1 MRIINILME
10 DKMKPYILEEHDDG
24 LLVFTINRP
33 EKRNAISYEVMDGL
47 EEALKLANEDRVKM
61 LVITG
66 AGERAFCSGGD
77 LSVFHSLKT
86 EQEAY
91 SMLRRMADLLLKLFF
106 LPKPTVA
113 LLNGTA
119 VGGGCELAAACD
131 FRLAVKHVKAGFIQ
145 GTLAITTG
153 WGGSTFL
160 SEKLLPVNAMKMV
173 MEAGV
178 YDCEQLKE
186 LGFVQVI
193 IDGEP
198 LENCRRYFHK
208 MLTLETGV
216 LNAYKKIFINK
227 WSSSRIEERVNEEVR
242 RCAVLW
248 EGDAHHKQVS
258 KFLDNK

>member
-1 MRIINILME
+1 
-10 DKMKPYILEEHDDG
+10 MKPYILEEHDDG

-47 EEALKLANEDRVKM
+47 EEALLFANEKRIKF

-77 LSVFHSLKT
+77 LAAFHSLRT

-91 SMLRRMADLLLKLFF
+91 KMLSRMADLLMKLFF
-106 LPKPTVA
+106 LSKPTVA

-131 FRLAVKHVKAGFIQ
+131 FRIARKHVKAGFIQ

-153 WGGSTFL
+153 WGGGTFI
-160 SEKLLPVNAMKMV
+160 SEKLLHENAMKML
-173 MEAGV
+173 MEACL
-178 YDCEQLKE
+178 YDAEQLKE
-186 LGFVQVI
+186 LGFVQTI
-193 IDGEP
+193 
-198 LENCRRYFHK
+198 LEGDSLESCRQFLHN
-208 MLTLETGV
+208 MLTLEADV
-216 LNAYKKIFINK
+216 LKAYKKTFIDK
-227 WSSSRIEERVNEEVR
+227 WSSSRIEERVSQEVR

-248 EGDAHHKQVS
+248 EGDAHHEQVS
-258 KFLDNK
+258 KFLSNK